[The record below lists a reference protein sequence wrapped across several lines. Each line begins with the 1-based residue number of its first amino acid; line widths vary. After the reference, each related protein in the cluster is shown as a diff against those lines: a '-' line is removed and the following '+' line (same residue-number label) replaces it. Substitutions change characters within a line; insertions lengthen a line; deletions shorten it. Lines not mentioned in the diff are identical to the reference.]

1 MLNLSIFREMKDLIL
16 KNAGTEI
23 REAAEA
29 VLEGRRLSPGEAL
42 TLYRHADLSL
52 MALLATGVKRAKSGD
67 AVFFNR
73 NFHIE
78 PTNVCVYNCRFC
90 SYHKP
95 EGDPDSWEL
104 SESEILDIVRRF
116 DGIPVTEVHIT
127 GGVHPLRDIH
137 YYGNILASIRKL
149 RPDISIKAFSA
160 VELDYM
166 IRKAEMTWSDGLKLL
181 RDYGLDSIPG
191 GGAEIF
197 DESLRKKIC
206 PEKADAETYLAIHE
220 AAHNLGIPSNAT
232 MLYGHAESPE
242 QRIDHMLRLRELQD
256 RTGGFNAFI
265 PLKFKREN
273 NRMSELGEVPVTE
286 DMRNYALS
294 RIFLDNFSHIKAYWP
309 AIGRNAALM
318 SLAFGTDDLDGTI
331 DDTTRIYSMAGA
343 EDLNPSLSTTELV
356 AMIRSAGFRPV
367 ERDTNYR
374 TVKEW

>member
-1 MLNLSIFREMKDLIL
+1 MKNLLIKIPNPEL
-16 KNAGTEI
+16 RNL
-23 REAAEA
+23 AAA
-29 VLEGRRLSPGEAL
+29 VTDGKRLTPAEAL
-42 TLYRHADLSL
+42 TLYRNADLSL
-52 MALLATGVKRAKSGD
+52 MALLATTVKRKKSGD
-67 AVFFNR
+67 AVYFNR

-78 PTNVCVYNCRFC
+78 PTNICIYNCRFC
-90 SYHKP
+90 SYHKAK
-95 EGDPDSWEL
+95 GDPGSWEMT
-104 SESEILDIVRRF
+104 ENEILDAVRHF

-127 GGVHPLRDIH
+127 GGVHPSRDI
-137 YYGNILASIRKL
+137 YYYARILSSIRKL
-149 RPDISIKAFSA
+149 RPDVRIKAYSA

-166 IRKAEMTWSDGLKLL
+166 IREAGMTYTDGIRLL
-181 RDYGLDSIPG
+181 HEHGLDSIPG

-197 DESLRKKIC
+197 DPELRRRIC

-220 AAHNLGIPSNAT
+220 AAHRLGLSSNAT

-242 QRIDHMLRLRELQD
+242 QRIDHMLRLRDLQD

-265 PLKFKREN
+265 PLKFRREN

-309 AIGRNAALM
+309 AIGRNNAMM

-331 DDTTRIYSMAGA
+331 DDTTRIYSMAGSG
-343 EDLNPSLSTTELV
+343 EDRPSLSTTELV
-356 AMIRSAGFRPV
+356 AMIRSAGFRAV
-367 ERDTNYR
+367 ERDTNYN

>member
-1 MLNLSIFREMKDLIL
+1 MKELIL
-16 KNAGTEI
+16 KNAGTELGEI
-23 REAAEA
+23 AGA
-29 VLEGRRLSPGEAL
+29 LLDGRRLTPDDAL
-42 TLYRHADLSL
+42 TLYKKADLSL
-52 MALLATGVKRAKSGD
+52 MAVLATEAKKARSGD

-78 PTNVCVYNCRFC
+78 PTNICIYNCRFC

-104 SESEILDIVRRF
+104 TENEIIDIVKRF

-127 GGVHPLRDIH
+127 GGVHPARDIH
-137 YYGNILASIRKL
+137 YYGNILSSIRRH

-166 IRKAEMTWSDGLKLL
+166 IRKADMSYTDGLKLL

-197 DESLRKKIC
+197 DASLRRKIC
-206 PEKADAETYLAIHE
+206 REKADAETYLAIHE

-242 QRIDHMLRLRELQD
+242 QRIDHLMRLRELQD

-265 PLKFKREN
+265 PLKFRREN

-294 RIFLDNFSHIKAYWP
+294 RLFLDNFSHIKAYWP
-309 AIGRNAALM
+309 ALGKDAAMM

-343 EDLNPSLSTTELV
+343 DDINPSLSTTELV
-356 AMIRSAGFRPV
+356 AMIRSAGYRPV

>member
-1 MLNLSIFREMKDLIL
+1 MKELIL
-16 KNAGTEI
+16 KNVTGELSEIAGAIT
-23 REAAEA
+23 
-29 VLEGRRLSPGEAL
+29 EGRRLSPAEAL
-42 TLYRHADLSL
+42 TLYRKADLSL
-52 MALLATGVKRAKSGD
+52 MALLATTVKRRKSGD

-78 PTNVCVYNCRFC
+78 PTNICTFNCRFC

-95 EGDPDSWEL
+95 EGDPESWEL
-104 SESEILDIVRRF
+104 SESEMLDIVRRF

-127 GGVHPLRDIH
+127 GGVHPSHDIH
-137 YYGNILASIRKL
+137 YYAGILSSIRKL

-166 IRKAEMTWSDGLKLL
+166 IRKAGMTYSEGISLLKEQGLE
-181 RDYGLDSIPG
+181 SIPG

-197 DESLRKKIC
+197 DPDLRRRIC

-220 AAHNLGIPSNAT
+220 AAHNLGLSSNAT

-265 PLKFKREN
+265 PLKFRREN
-273 NRMSELGEVPVTE
+273 NNMSELGEVQVTE

-309 AIGRNAALM
+309 AIGRNSAMM
-318 SLAFGTDDLDGTI
+318 SLAFGADDLDGTI
-331 DDTTRIYSMAGA
+331 DDTTRIYSMAGSG
-343 EDLNPSLSTTELV
+343 ENRPSLSTTELV
-356 AMIRSAGFRPV
+356 AMIRAAGFRPV

>member
-1 MLNLSIFREMKDLIL
+1 MIELIL
-16 KNAGTEI
+16 NNADSETGDI
-23 REAAEA
+23 AKA
-29 VLEGRRLSPGEAL
+29 VINGKRLTPEEAL
-42 TLYRHADLSL
+42 TLYRKADLSL
-52 MALLATGVKRAKSGD
+52 LAVLATSVKRAKSGD

-78 PTNVCVYNCRFC
+78 PTNVCIYNCRFC

-104 SESEILDIVRRF
+104 SEKEILDIVKRF

-127 GGVHPLRDIH
+127 GGVHPSRDIH
-137 YYGNILASIRKL
+137 YYGKILASIRSM

-166 IRKAEMTWSDGLKLL
+166 IHKAGMTYTEGLKLL

-197 DESLRKKIC
+197 DASLRRKIC
-206 PEKADAETYLAIHE
+206 KEKADAETWLTIHE
-220 AAHNLGIPSNAT
+220 TAHSLGISSNAT
-232 MLYGHAESPE
+232 MLYGHAESPQ
-242 QRIDHMLRLRELQD
+242 QRIDHLLRLRELQD

-273 NRMSELGEVPVTE
+273 NRMHELGEVPVTE

-294 RIFLDNFSHIKAYWP
+294 RIFLDNFIHIKAYWP
-309 AIGRNAALM
+309 AIGKDAAMM
-318 SLAFGTDDLDGTI
+318 SLAFGADDLDGTI

-343 EDLNPSLSTTELV
+343 EESRPALSTTELV
-356 AMIRSAGFRPV
+356 AMIRSAGYKPV

-374 TVKEW
+374 TVREW

>member
-1 MLNLSIFREMKDLIL
+1 MTELIL
-16 KNAGTEI
+16 KNITGDLAGIAT
-23 REAAEA
+23 AAI
-29 VLEGRRLSPGEAL
+29 EGRRLTPDEAL
-42 TLYRHADLSL
+42 TLYNDADLSL
-52 MALLATGVKRAKSGD
+52 MGLLATTVKRRKSGD

-78 PTNVCVYNCRFC
+78 PTNICVYNCRFC
-90 SYHKP
+90 SYHKH
-95 EGDPDSWEL
+95 ESDPDSWEL

-116 DGIPVTEVHIT
+116 DGVPVTEVHIT
-127 GGVHPLRDIH
+127 GGVHPERDIH
-137 YYGNILASIRKL
+137 YYGRIIAAVRRL

-160 VELDYM
+160 VELEYM
-166 IRKAEMTWSDGLKLL
+166 IKKAGMTYTEGISLL
-181 RDYGLDSIPG
+181 REYGLDSIPG

-197 DESLRKKIC
+197 DPVLRRRIC
-206 PEKADAETYLAIHE
+206 REKADADTYLAIHE
-220 AAHNLGIPSNAT
+220 AAHKLGLSSNAT
-232 MLYGHAESPE
+232 MLYGHAESPA
-242 QRIDHMLRLRELQD
+242 QRIDHMLRLRDLQD

-265 PLKFKREN
+265 PLKFRREN

-309 AIGRNAALM
+309 AIGKNSALM

-331 DDTTRIYSMAGA
+331 DDTTRIYSMAGS
-343 EDLNPSLSTTELV
+343 EESRPSLSTTELV

-374 TVKEW
+374 TVREW

>member
-1 MLNLSIFREMKDLIL
+1 MKDIIL
-16 KNAGTEI
+16 NNTDSELREI
-23 REAAEA
+23 TGA
-29 VLEGRRLSPGEAL
+29 VLEGRRLTPDEAL
-42 TLYRHADLSL
+42 TLYNRADLSL
-52 MALLATGVKRAKSGD
+52 MALLATTVKRRKSGD

-78 PTNVCVYNCRFC
+78 PTNICIYNCRFC

-104 SESEILDIVRRF
+104 SEKEILDIVRRF
-116 DGIPVTEVHIT
+116 DGVPVTEVHIT
-127 GGVHPLRDIH
+127 GGVHPSRDIH
-137 YYGNILASIRKL
+137 YYGRILSAIRNL

-166 IRKAEMTWSDGLKLL
+166 IRKAGMSYTEGLTVL

-197 DESLRKKIC
+197 DPVLRRRIC
-206 PEKADAETYLAIHE
+206 REKADAETYLAIHE
-220 AAHNLGIPSNAT
+220 AAHMLGLSSNAT
-232 MLYGHAESPE
+232 MLYGHAETPA
-242 QRIDHMLRLRELQD
+242 QRIDHMIRLRELQD

-265 PLKFKREN
+265 PLKFRREN
-273 NRMSELGEVPVTE
+273 NRMHELGEVPVTE

-294 RIFLDNFSHIKAYWP
+294 RILLDNFSHVKAYWP
-309 AIGRNAALM
+309 ATGKNAALM
-318 SLAFGTDDLDGTI
+318 SLAFGADDLDGTI
-331 DDTTRIYSMAGA
+331 DDTTRIYSMAGS
-343 EDLNPSLSTTELV
+343 EESRPTLSTTELV

>member
-1 MLNLSIFREMKDLIL
+1 MKDLIL
-16 KNAGTEI
+16 KNARPEI
-23 REAAEA
+23 REVTEA
-29 VLEGRRLSPGEAL
+29 LLDGRRITPDEAL
-42 TLYRHADLSL
+42 TLYRKADLSL
-52 MALLATGVKRAKSGD
+52 MALLATSAKRAKSGD

-78 PTNVCVYNCRFC
+78 PTNVCVYNCSFC

-116 DGIPVTEVHIT
+116 EGIPVTEVHIT
-127 GGVHPLRDIH
+127 GGVHPSRDIH
-137 YYGNILASIRKL
+137 YYGNILASIRRM

-166 IRKAEMTWSDGLKLL
+166 IRKAGMTYSDGLKVL

-197 DESLRKKIC
+197 DESLRRKIC
-206 PEKADAETYLAIHE
+206 REKADADTYLAIHE

-242 QRIDHMLRLRELQD
+242 QRIDHLLRLRELQD

-265 PLKFKREN
+265 PLKFRRAN

-343 EDLNPSLSTTELV
+343 EDLNPGLSTTELV

-367 ERDTNYR
+367 ERDTNYH

>member
-1 MLNLSIFREMKDLIL
+1 MKDLIL
-16 KNAGTEI
+16 KNTGTEI
-23 REAAEA
+23 KEIVMA
-29 VLEGRRLSPGEAL
+29 LLDDRRLTPDEAL
-42 TLYRHADLSL
+42 ELYRRADLSL
-52 MALLATGVKRAKSGD
+52 LALLATRAKKAKSGD
-67 AVFFNR
+67 TVYFNR

-78 PTNVCVYNCRFC
+78 PTNICIYNCRFC

-127 GGVHPLRDIH
+127 GGVHPSRDIH
-137 YYGNILASIRKL
+137 YYGKILSSIRML

-166 IRKAEMTWSDGLKLL
+166 IRKAGMTYSEGLKLL

-197 DESLRKKIC
+197 DASLRRRIC
-206 PEKADAETYLAIHE
+206 REKADAETWLAIHE

-242 QRIDHMLRLRELQD
+242 QRIDHLRILRELQD

-265 PLKFKREN
+265 PLKFRREN

-286 DMRNYALS
+286 DMRNYAIS

-309 AIGRNAALM
+309 ATGKNAALM

-356 AMIRSAGFRPV
+356 AMIRSAGYIPV

>member
-1 MLNLSIFREMKDLIL
+1 MKELIL
-16 KNAGTEI
+16 KNI
-23 REAAEA
+23 PA
-29 VLEGRRLSPGEAL
+29 VLAEIAVSVIDGRRLTPGEAL
-42 TLYRHADLSL
+42 ILYREADLSL
-52 MALLATGVKRAKSGD
+52 LALLATTAKRRKSGD
-67 AVFFNR
+67 IVFFNR

-78 PTNVCVYNCRFC
+78 PTNICVYNCRFC
-90 SYHKP
+90 SYRKP
-95 EGDPDSWEL
+95 EGDADSWEL

-127 GGVHPLRDIH
+127 GGVHPSRDIH
-137 YYGNILASIRKL
+137 YYGRILAAIRRL

-160 VELDYM
+160 VELEYM
-166 IRKAEMTWSDGLKLL
+166 IKKEGMTYTEGIRLL

-197 DESLRKKIC
+197 DPVLRRRIC
-206 PEKADAETYLAIHE
+206 SEKADAEAYLAIHE
-220 AAHNLGIPSNAT
+220 AAHNLGLTSNAT
-232 MLYGHAESPE
+232 ILYGHSETPE
-242 QRIDHMLRLRELQD
+242 QRIDHMLRLRDLQD

-265 PLKFKREN
+265 PLKFRREN
-273 NRMSELGEVPVTE
+273 NRMSKLREVPVTE

-309 AIGRNAALM
+309 AIGKNSAMM
-318 SLAFGTDDLDGTI
+318 SLAFGADDLDGTI
-331 DDTTRIYSMAGA
+331 DDTTKIYSMAGS
-343 EDLNPSLSTTELV
+343 EENRPSLSTAGLV

>member
-1 MLNLSIFREMKDLIL
+1 MKELIL
-16 KNAGTEI
+16 NSTGNGI
-23 REAAEA
+23 REIASA
-29 VLEGRRLSPGEAL
+29 VLDGRRLSPDEAL
-42 TLYRHADLSL
+42 TLYRRADLSL
-52 MALLATGVKRAKSGD
+52 LALLATQVKKARSGD

-104 SESEILDIVRRF
+104 SENEILDIVRRF

-127 GGVHPLRDIH
+127 GGVHPSRDIH
-137 YYGNILASIRKL
+137 YYGQILSSIRKL

-166 IRKAEMTWSDGLKLL
+166 IRKAGMTYTEGLKLL
-181 RDYGLDSIPG
+181 RGYGLDSIPG

-197 DESLRKKIC
+197 DDSLRRKIC
-206 PEKADAETYLAIHE
+206 REKADAETYLAIHE
-220 AAHNLGIPSNAT
+220 AAHTLGIPSNAT

-242 QRIDHMLRLRELQD
+242 QRIDHLGRLRELQD

-265 PLKFKREN
+265 PLKFRREN
-273 NRMSELGEVPVTE
+273 NRMTELGEVPVTE

-294 RIFLDNFSHIKAYWP
+294 RIFLDNFPHIKAYWP
-309 AIGRNAALM
+309 AIGKNAALM

-343 EDLNPSLSTTELV
+343 EELRPSLSTTELV
-356 AMIRSAGFRPV
+356 AMIRSAGYKPV